1 MSALLRPLHDS
12 AVPARPR
19 GAHRAP
25 CAAVVPLRLLPLPVP
40 LAPLPAGG
48 PDPAGT
54 AARALMPHAG
64 LARRTAAAVANP
76 PEAPYAWLGRLI
88 CMITAAGTTSGLLFA
103 IL

>member
-12 AVPARPR
+12 KDIARPR
-19 GAHRAP
+19 GAHRGGS
-25 CAAVVPLRLLPLPVP
+25 AAVLRLLPLPVP

-48 PDPAGT
+48 PDFAGT
-54 AARALMPHAG
+54 VSRALMPHAG
-64 LARRTAAAVANP
+64 LARRTAAATANP

-88 CMITAAGTTSGLLFA
+88 CMITAAATTSSLLFA

>member
-12 AVPARPR
+12 EDIARPR
-19 GAHRAP
+19 RAHRGGS
-25 CAAVVPLRLLPLPVP
+25 AAVLPLRLLPLPVP

-48 PDPAGT
+48 PDFAGT
-54 AARALMPHAG
+54 TSRALMPHAG
-64 LARRTAAAVANP
+64 LARRTAAATASP

-88 CMITAAGTTSGLLFA
+88 CMITAAATTSSLLFA